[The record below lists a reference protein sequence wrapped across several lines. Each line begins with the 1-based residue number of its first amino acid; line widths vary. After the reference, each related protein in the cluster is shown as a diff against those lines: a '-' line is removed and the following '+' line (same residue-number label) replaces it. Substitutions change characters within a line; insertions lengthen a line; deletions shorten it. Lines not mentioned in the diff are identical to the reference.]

1 MFQYAIEVLRAR
13 KREIESHFADICREN
28 GGELAVLDAQNKV
41 LDIDDALSVLCG
53 LNDELKKDG
62 MLENVEGDHVK
73 EAKMM
78 NFESENLN
86 FESENLSF
94 ECEEEFFE

>member
-13 KREIESHFADICREN
+13 KKEIESHFADICREN

-53 LNDELKKDG
+53 LNEDLKKDG
-62 MLENVEGDHVK
+62 MLENVEGDHDK

-78 NFESENLN
+78 K
-86 FESENLSF
+86 F

>member
-1 MFQYAIEVLRAR
+1 MFQYAIEVLKAR
-13 KREIESHFADICREN
+13 KKEIESHFADICREN

-53 LNDELKKDG
+53 LRDDLKKDG
-62 MLENVEGDHVK
+62 YLSDSVEGDSRLEGGLVV
-73 EAKMM
+73 EGDAIL
-78 NFESENLN
+78 ESGM
-86 FESENLSF
+86 SF